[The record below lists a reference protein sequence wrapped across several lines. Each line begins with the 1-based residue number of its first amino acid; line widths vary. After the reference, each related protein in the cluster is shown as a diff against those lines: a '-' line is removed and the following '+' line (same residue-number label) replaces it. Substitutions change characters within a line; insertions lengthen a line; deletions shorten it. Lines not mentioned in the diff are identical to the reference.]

1 MGGSPRQSARKKEQ
15 LEDPKDRKVS
25 EVEDTI
31 LRTNPLLEA
40 FGNARTIRNDNSS
53 RFGKFV
59 QLNYSQK
66 QVIIGART
74 RHFLLEKSRI
84 VKHGK
89 GERNYH
95 IFYQFCAAFEN
106 DPSNRVF
113 KDAGE
118 VFPANEYSY
127 LTPSKSVAV
136 ELEEDPRRKKKKG
149 AREGVSAMAKR
160 AAEYLE
166 THSEAVKEQD
176 LKEFK
181 EVSAAF
187 DGIDVDATEQA
198 NVYRVLAAILSLG
211 NLHFKDVMI
220 DGEDDPQCDIIDD
233 KNQVQRTADLLGVEK
248 KLLLNALCKRTV
260 RAGNRQSMTE
270 LALTSEEAVKSLD
283 GLSKAIYEALFIWL
297 VAKIN
302 KATGAAVQAIA
313 ANDTKRKKERRTELF
328 IGILDIFGFEILQ
341 DNSFEQLCINYANE
355 SLQGLFD
362 DHVIKLEEAGYVE
375 ENVKITLDY
384 RDNKPL
390 LSLLNEKGK
399 GVFQLMDEQGALG
412 SRGSDEGFL
421 KSVSNVHGASR
432 GRNGRFGGANFETW
446 TFEIKHF
453 AGSVEYNAIG
463 MVGKNA
469 DHLQPDL
476 ADLIAIGGMPVEPKE
491 LSAEEKQKQEEDS
504 RMKKNRKS
512 VGSFG
517 RPARKVEENDDE
529 DGPVGNIKE
538 TFPFLQSIL
547 KQREKGLKKTVEE
560 KPAPGGKSKR
570 RRGKN
575 RKMARLVSVSKR
587 FRDQMT
593 ELEDLLKECDQHF
606 VRCVKPNDKKKPP
619 QESDG
624 WDAVMV
630 SQQLK
635 VSNSFK
641 RNRTNL
647 TGVVSSLCADA
658 WRVRDGPCAAKRV
671 PSAVSIR
678 KRARALP

>member
-1 MGGSPRQSARKKEQ
+1 MGE
-15 LEDPKDRKVS
+15 PKDRKVS
-25 EVEDTI
+25 QVEETI

-95 IFYQFCAAFEN
+95 IFYQFCAAFAE
-106 DPSNRVF
+106 DPSNSLF
-113 KDAGE
+113 KDAGQ
-118 VFPANEYSY
+118 VLPFTEYSY

-136 ELEEDPRRKKKKG
+136 ELEEDPRRKKKKKG
-149 AREGVSAMAKR
+149 VREGVSAMAKR
-160 AAEYLE
+160 AEQFLLNNA
-166 THSEAVKEQD
+166 EAVRQQD
-176 LKEFK
+176 LAEFK
-181 EVSAAF
+181 EVTNAF
-187 DGIDVDATEQA
+187 HGIDVDAEDQA
-198 NVYRVLAAILSLG
+198 NVYRVLAAILALG
-211 NLHFKDVMI
+211 NLHFKDVKVK
-220 DGEDDPQCDIIDD
+220 GEDDPQCDIIDD
-233 KNQVQRTADLLGVEK
+233 KNQVQITADLLGVEK

-270 LALTSEEAVKSLD
+270 LALSSEEAVKSLD

-297 VAKIN
+297 VDKIN
-302 KATGAAVQAIA
+302 VATGAAVKASA
-313 ANDTKRKKERRTELF
+313 ANDTKKKKERRSELF

-362 DHVIKLEEAGYVE
+362 DHVIKLEEQAYVE
-375 ENVKITLDY
+375 ENVNIKLDY

-390 LSLLNEKGK
+390 LNLLNAKGS
-399 GVFQLMDEQGALG
+399 GIFQLMDEQGALG

-421 KSVSNVHGASR
+421 KSIHNVHGSKR
-432 GRNGRFGGANFETW
+432 GKDYRFGGADFETW
-446 TFEIKHF
+446 TFEVNHF
-453 AGSVEYNAIG
+453 AGPVEYNALG

-476 ADLIAIGGMPVEPKE
+476 ADLIAIGGMPVEPQE
-491 LSAEEKQKQEEDS
+491 LSAEEKQKAEEAS
-504 RMKKNRKS
+504 RMKKGRKS
-512 VGSFG
+512 VASFG
-517 RPARKVEENDDE
+517 RSKQPVSPAEDDDDKPVE
-529 DGPVGNIKE
+529 NIKE

-547 KQREKGLKKTVEE
+547 KKREKGLKKTVEE
-560 KPAPGGKSKR
+560 KPAATGAKSKR

-587 FRDQMT
+587 FRDQMK
-593 ELEDLLKECDQHF
+593 ELEDLLTECDQHF

-624 WDAVMV
+624 WDAAMV

-635 VSNSFK
+635 VM
-641 RNRTNL
+641 
-647 TGVVSSLCADA
+647 
-658 WRVRDGPCAAKRV
+658 
-671 PSAVSIR
+671 
-678 KRARALP
+678 